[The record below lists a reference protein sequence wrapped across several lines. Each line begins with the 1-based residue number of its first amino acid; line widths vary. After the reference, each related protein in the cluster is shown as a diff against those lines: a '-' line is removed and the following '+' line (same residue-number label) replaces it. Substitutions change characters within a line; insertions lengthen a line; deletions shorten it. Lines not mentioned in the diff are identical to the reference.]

1 VKFQLGKKLAFFS
14 FWVMCFFSTIVNA
27 SLVPQKLHLY
37 VWSSYIPVEIIKE
50 FEQETGID
58 VIIDVYDSNDVLE
71 AKLLTGTSGYDVV
84 CPSAWPYVGPQIQA
98 GIYQPLN
105 KTLLP
110 NLKHMDPFLIEKLK
124 EIDPSNQYVVP
135 YMWGVTGIGY
145 NKQAVKKCYP
155 EAKSDSLAV
164 LFDEEHAKRLSKC
177 GISLLDEAVDVIPL
191 VLLYLGLDPNSQDPK
206 DLARAA
212 DLLGRLQPYVTR
224 FGIYQSSYDLGA
236 GDLCVVLGWS
246 TEVLKAIQIAADMH
260 NGVEIGFI
268 VPKEGTSMWV
278 DVFAIPKSAP
288 HPENAHKFIDFIMR
302 PEIAARASNEIASA
316 TANRSAI
323 RLVDAK
329 LRKDSAIYV
338 PDNVRQRLYV
348 DKVMPQEFI
357 RQRSRVWLDIKAG
370 RRQNQNTKGKE

>member
-1 VKFQLGKKLAFFS
+1 MKFQLGKKLAFFS

>member
-1 VKFQLGKKLAFFS
+1 
-14 FWVMCFFSTIVNA
+14 M
-27 SLVPQKLHLY
+27 PQKLHLY